1 MEDPKL
7 IAILRRLRQ
16 LDDCRFE
23 EAAYLFVLEALD
35 YTMFMT
41 GKSRMQG
48 EKRHLTCIELVDG
61 IRRYAHEEFGSLAPF
76 TFRSWGVTIS
86 ADFGGLVEQMCEAG
100 LLRRRPEDRF
110 DAFAGAFDFEE
121 SFVTNPGS

>member
-16 LDDCRFE
+16 LDGCRFE

-35 YTMFMT
+35 YTMFLT
-41 GKSRMQG
+41 GKSRLQG
-48 EKRHLTCIELVDG
+48 EARHLSCAELVDG
-61 IRRYAHEEFGSLAPF
+61 IRRYAHEEFGSLAPY
-76 TFRSWGVTIS
+76 TFRSWGVTAS
-86 ADFGGLVEQMCEAG
+86 ADFGGLVEQMCESG
-100 LLRRRPEDRF
+100 LLRRRPEDHF

-121 SFVTNPGS
+121 SFAPASNS